1 MEIGNICMYAGS
13 TAPSGFLVCD
23 GSAISR
29 TTYADLFDSIG
40 VTYGSGDGS
49 TTFNIP
55 NLVGRV
61 AVGTSSGMSLGST
74 GGSETVTLTTN
85 ELPQHAHEVAQ
96 HGHANTIV
104 AQMPQLSHSV
114 TTQPAFNYNR
124 PNSTASVNNASDGN
138 GSRSG
143 TSSVNASIAT
153 NCSVAD
159 HPATACTMT
168 GAIDDCDPFSTSSVG
183 SSVAHNNMQPFLTML
198 YIIYAG
204 V

>member
-1 MEIGNICMYAGS
+1 MYAGS

-29 TTYADLFDSIG
+29 TTYSDLFDTIG
-40 VTYGSGDGS
+40 ITYGSGDGT

-61 AVGTSSGMSLGST
+61 AVGTSNGMTLGST
-74 GGSETVTLTTN
+74 GGSESVTLTVN
-85 ELPQHAHEVAQ
+85 ELPSHVHEIAQ
-96 HGHANTIV
+96 HGHGNTIV
-104 AQMPQLSHSV
+104 AQLPELTHNV

-124 PNSTASVNNASDGN
+124 PNGTASVINASDGN
-138 GSRSG
+138 SARSG
-143 TSSVNASIAT
+143 TSSANASIVT
-153 NCSVAD
+153 NCSVKD

-168 GAIDDCDPFSTSSVG
+168 GEIDDSEPFNTSSVG
-183 SSVAHNNMQPFLTML
+183 SGNEHNNMQPFLTML

>member
-1 MEIGNICMYAGS
+1 MYAGS

-29 TTYADLFDSIG
+29 TTYSDLFDTIG
-40 VTYGSGDGS
+40 ITYGSGDGT

-61 AVGTSSGMSLGST
+61 AVGTSNDMTLGST
-74 GGSETVTLTTN
+74 GGSESVTLTVN
-85 ELPQHAHEVAQ
+85 ELPSHVHEIAQ
-96 HGHANTIV
+96 HGHGNTIV
-104 AQMPQLSHSV
+104 AQLPELTHNV

-124 PNSTASVNNASDGN
+124 PNGTASVINASDGN
-138 GSRSG
+138 SARSG
-143 TSSVNASIAT
+143 TSSANASIVT
-153 NCSVAD
+153 NCSVED

-168 GAIDDCDPFSTSSVG
+168 GEIDYSDPFNTSSVG
-183 SSVAHNNMQPFLTML
+183 SGNAHNNMQPFLTML

>member
-1 MEIGNICMYAGS
+1 MYAGS
-13 TAPSGFLVCD
+13 TAPSGFFVCD

-29 TTYADLFDSIG
+29 TTYSDLFDAIG
-40 VTYGSGDGS
+40 ITYGSGDGA

-61 AVGTSSGMSLGST
+61 AVGTSNGMTLGST
-74 GGSETVTLTTN
+74 GGSESVTLTVN
-85 ELPQHAHEVAQ
+85 ELPSHVHEIAQ
-96 HGHANTIV
+96 HGHGNTIV
-104 AQMPQLSHSV
+104 AQLPELTHNV

-124 PNSTASVNNASDGN
+124 PNGTASVINASDGN
-138 GSRSG
+138 SARSG
-143 TSSVNASIAT
+143 TSSANASIVT
-153 NCSVAD
+153 NCSVED

-168 GAIDDCDPFSTSSVG
+168 GEIDDSEPFNTSSVG
-183 SSVAHNNMQPFLTML
+183 SGDAHNNMQPFLTML

>member
-61 AVGTSSGMSLGST
+61 AVGTSTGMSLGST
-74 GGSETVTLTTN
+74 GGSETVTLTSS

-124 PNSTASVNNASDGN
+124 PNSTVSIQNAGDGN
-138 GSRSG
+138 GSQSG

-153 NCSVAD
+153 NCAVTA
-159 HPATACTMT
+159 HPATACTMS